1 MLAPYGEKGEE
12 GAEGER
18 KGLFRK
24 VVRLLSGADST
35 ECTIRHVMLWAGLVT
50 LKTVS
55 SEP

>member
-1 MLAPYGEKGEE
+1 MLAPYAEKGEE

-18 KGLFRK
+18 KGLCRK